1 MQKKAK
7 KYVFECTFGGLR
19 NNERGRVSLNFEL
32 QRDRI
37 LRQTELDTDDT
48 ERSHFSRSSIFRLV
62 QRVEEMISVLWG
74 LIHFAGSE
82 TR

>member
-19 NNERGRVSLNFEL
+19 NNELGRVSLNFDL

-48 ERSHFSRSSIFRLV
+48 ERSHFPEAPYSDLSRGWR
-62 QRVEEMISVLWG
+62 R
-74 LIHFAGSE
+74 
-82 TR
+82 